1 MGALR
6 YARASRRALNCS
18 ICASAHKVP
27 SVFLFQKSNE
37 IDRSPCP
44 QIRAGIVVRQR
55 AARDGEAQAPSL
67 QDAETVLGSSALA
80 SYPRASFNLNLRFEE
95 LKARRP
101 SAQKCILVLLVV
113 SGRSFRLNL
122 LKLDAEVRPRRCRRS
137 DRPAR
142 SCSREN
148 CTRGFITSRTMTK
161 RLCTLLCSQMA
172 LLSQVYLF
180 SGQHGDRKRYR
191 R

>member
-1 MGALR
+1 MGGGR
-6 YARASRRALNCS
+6 QARASRRALNCS

-55 AARDGEAQAPSL
+55 SARATTSQAPRP
-67 QDAETVLGSSALA
+67 ETSETARTACTVA
-80 SYPRASFNLNLRFEE
+80 SYPPASLNLNLRFEE

-122 LKLDAEVRPRRCRRS
+122 LKLDAKVRPAPLSTVRSAAIGRRGHARAKIALVAS
-137 DRPAR
+137 LRPV
-142 SCSREN
+142 
-148 CTRGFITSRTMTK
+148 
-161 RLCTLLCSQMA
+161 Q
-172 LLSQVYLF
+172 
-180 SGQHGDRKRYR
+180 
-191 R
+191 